1 MSYEIQFVSSAKDQ
15 LNGFETTERK
25 VIVAAIEEQ
34 LLNEPQIET
43 RNRKRLRPNPL
54 APWELRV
61 GNVRVFYD
69 VEEPAKVTI
78 LAIGTKNRN
87 KLYIGGK
94 EIQLRKQSSFE
105 KHPSP
110 LPTILP
116 SWIQGP
122 LSLLQMRSLLQH
134 WFRLEG
140 WIASL
145 WL

>member
-78 LAIGTKNRN
+78 LAIGTKDRN

-94 EIQLRKQSSFE
+94 EIQL
-105 KHPSP
+105 
-110 LPTILP
+110 
-116 SWIQGP
+116 
-122 LSLLQMRSLLQH
+122 
-134 WFRLEG
+134 
-140 WIASL
+140 
-145 WL
+145 

>member
-1 MSYEIQFVSSAKDQ
+1 VSYEIQFVSSANDQ

-25 VIVAAIEEQ
+25 GIVAAIEEQ
-34 LLNEPQIET
+34 LLNEPQVET

-78 LAIGTKNRN
+78 LAIGTKDRN

-94 EIQLRKQSSFE
+94 EIQL
-105 KHPSP
+105 
-110 LPTILP
+110 
-116 SWIQGP
+116 
-122 LSLLQMRSLLQH
+122 
-134 WFRLEG
+134 
-140 WIASL
+140 
-145 WL
+145 